1 MIFLIVSILYSVLM
15 IFACVKSEKPLKGN
29 PVIIIGSILVLL
41 TNIRM
46 VLETPLAIIPLLVG
60 IILIHTGA
68 IMNGKELHG
77 KINLR
82 HHMVRGIFS
91 VILLVLYF
99 L

>member
-1 MIFLIVSILYSVLM
+1 MIFLFFSILYSVLM

-29 PVIIIGSILVLL
+29 PVIFIGSILILL
-41 TNIRM
+41 TNIRL
-46 VLETPLAIIPLLVG
+46 VVETSLSVISLLVG
-60 IILIHTGA
+60 LVLIHTGA

-82 HHMVRGIFS
+82 HHIVRGIFS